1 MDNDSSSPNPPPT
14 PPPLPPAPPVYSPRP
29 AAGGSE
35 RPAAPKQ
42 RNGWRTVAI
51 ILLVLLAGSVFL
63 HLAGM
68 VSSVLLGLGGGMP
81 ASGIHLEEITLEA
94 GPAANKIAVIPVEGV
109 IMGGSVV
116 SSKDMVKLIEE
127 QLKRAANDA
136 SVKAVLL
143 RVDSPGGEV
152 LASDDIYRLLTKFQ
166 QKHNKPVVA
175 SMGSVAASGGY
186 YVSAPCRWIVA
197 NELTITGSIGVIMQT
212 YNFRSLMNKVG
223 VKPLTFKSGR
233 FKDMLSYSKDLDA
246 LSPQEKADLAEE
258 EAMLGKMIGETFG
271 RFKAV
276 IKEGREWANG
286 KNAAGKETGQKL
298 NSRWTDY
305 ADGRILSGKEAMD
318 LGLVDELGNLEV
330 AVNRAKNL
338 AGISEARLVSYQ
350 PPFSLGDFLGIL
362 GQSNAKGVKIDLGL
376 DLPKLRPGLH
386 YLATSFLP

>member
-1 MDNDSSSPNPPPT
+1 MI
-14 PPPLPPAPPVYSPRP
+14 PAPPVYSP
-29 AAGGSE
+29 SS
-35 RPAAPKQ
+35 AAPKK

-51 ILLVLLAGSVFL
+51 LFG
-63 HLAGM
+63 
-68 VSSVLLGLGGGMP
+68 VLLGLSVFLQVAGMLASVFMGGGMP
-81 ASGIHLEEITLEA
+81 SSGIHLEEVTLEA
-94 GPAANKIAVIPVEGV
+94 GPAVNKIAVIPVEGM

-116 SSKDMVKLIEE
+116 SSKDMVKLIGA
-127 QLKRAANDA
+127 QLKRAAQDD

-166 QKHNKPVVA
+166 QQHNKPVIA

-212 YNFRSLMNKVG
+212 YNFRGLMNKVG

-233 FKDMLSYSKDLDA
+233 FKDMLSFSKDLES
-246 LSPQEKADLAEE
+246 LSPEEKKDLLE
-258 EAMLGKMIGETFG
+258 EAAMLQKMIGETFG

-276 IKEGREWANG
+276 IKEGREWSNG
-286 KNAAGKETGQKL
+286 KNAAGKEPGQKL
-298 NSRWTDY
+298 SARWTDY
-305 ADGRILSGKEAMD
+305 ADGRILSGKEAME
-318 LGLVDELGNLEV
+318 LGLVDELGSLEV
-330 AVNRAKNL
+330 AVNRAKTL
-338 AGISEARLVSYQ
+338 AGLSEARLVSYQ

>member
-1 MDNDSSSPNPPPT
+1 MI
-14 PPPLPPAPPVYSPRP
+14 PAPPVYSPRP
-29 AAGGSE
+29 AAGGPE
-35 RPAAPKQ
+35 RSGAPKK
-42 RNGWRTVAI
+42 RNGWRTAAI
-51 ILLVLLAGSVFL
+51 IFAVLLGLSAFL

-68 VSSVLLGLGGGMP
+68 VSGVLMGMSGGMP
-81 ASGIHLEEITLEA
+81 ASGIHLEEVTLEA

-109 IMGGSVV
+109 ISGGSVV
-116 SSKDMVKLIEE
+116 SAKDMVKLIDE
-127 QLKRAANDA
+127 QLKRAAHDD

-152 LASDDIYRLLTKFQ
+152 LASDNIYRLITKFQ
-166 QKHNKPVVA
+166 QKYNKPVIA

-212 YNFRSLMNKVG
+212 YNFRGLMNKVG

-233 FKDMLSYSKDLDA
+233 FKDMLSSSKDLEN

-286 KNAAGKETGQKL
+286 KNAAGREPGQKL
-298 NSRWTDY
+298 SSRWTDF

-338 AGISEARLVSYQ
+338 TGLTEARLVSYQ

-376 DLPKLRPGLH
+376 DMPKLRPGLH
-386 YLATSFLP
+386 YLETSFLP

>member
-1 MDNDSSSPNPPPT
+1 MI
-14 PPPLPPAPPVYSPRP
+14 PAPPVYSPRP
-29 AAGGSE
+29 AAGSPE
-35 RPAAPKQ
+35 RPGTPKKG
-42 RNGWRTVAI
+42 NGWRTAAI
-51 ILLVLLAGSVFL
+51 IFAVLLGLSVFL
-63 HLAGM
+63 QLAGM
-68 VSSVLLGLGGGMP
+68 VSDVLMGMSGGMP
-81 ASGIHLEEITLEA
+81 ASGIHLEEVTLEA
-94 GPAANKIAVIPVEGV
+94 GPVANKIAVIPVEGV
-109 IMGGSVV
+109 ISGGSVV
-116 SSKDMVKLIEE
+116 SAKDMVKVIEE
-127 QLKRAANDA
+127 QLKRAAQDV

-152 LASDDIYRLLTKFQ
+152 LASDNIYRLITKFQ
-166 QKHNKPVVA
+166 QKHNKPVIA

-186 YVSAPCRWIVA
+186 YVSAPCQWIVA

-212 YNFRSLMNKVG
+212 YNFRGLMNKVG

-233 FKDMLSYSKDLDA
+233 FKDMLSSSKDLDT
-246 LSPQEKADLAEE
+246 LSPQEKADFAEE

-276 IKEGREWANG
+276 IKEGREWANA
-286 KNAAGKETGQKL
+286 KNAAGKEPGQKL
-298 NSRWTDY
+298 SSRWTDF
-305 ADGRILSGKEAMD
+305 ADGRILSGKEAKE

-330 AVNRAKNL
+330 AINRAKSL

-350 PPFSLGDFLGIL
+350 PPFSLGDFFGIL

>member
-1 MDNDSSSPNPPPT
+1 MI
-14 PPPLPPAPPVYSPRP
+14 PAPPVYSPRS
-29 AAGGSE
+29 G
-35 RPAAPKQ
+35 APKK
-42 RNGWRTVAI
+42 RNGWRTAAI
-51 ILLVLLAGSVFL
+51 IFAVLLGLSVFL
-63 HLAGM
+63 QVAGM
-68 VSSVLLGLGGGMP
+68 VSGVLMGMSGGMP
-81 ASGIHLEEITLEA
+81 ASGIHLEEVTLEA

-116 SSKDMVKLIEE
+116 SAKDMVKLIDE
-127 QLKRAANDA
+127 QLKHAAHDD

-166 QKHNKPVVA
+166 QKYNKPVIA

-212 YNFRSLMNKVG
+212 YNFRGLMNKVG

-233 FKDMLSYSKDLDA
+233 FKDMLSSSKDLES
-246 LSPQEKADLAEE
+246 LSPQEKADFAEE

-286 KNAAGKETGQKL
+286 KNAAGKEPGQKL
-298 NSRWTDY
+298 SSRWTDF
-305 ADGRILSGKEAMD
+305 ADGRILSGKEAMN

-338 AGISEARLVSYQ
+338 AGITEARLVSYQ

-386 YLATSFLP
+386 YLETSFLP